1 MKDTWAVIFHVH
13 GIDDIPLVYTF
24 DTGSAAEAWMGE
36 GLNRRPGSAGMV
48 VRLRRA
54 PPWPVSP
61 NVIPF
66 KQEA

>member
-1 MKDTWAVIFHVH
+1 MDTWAVVFRLD

-24 DTGSAAEAWMGE
+24 SSGTAAETWLNE
-36 GLNRRPGSAGMV
+36 GIVRRPGSAGVV
-48 VRLRRA
+48 VRLRKA
-54 PPWPVSP
+54 PPWPVAP